1 MWPYLVTGNFVVK
14 SVVDSDIQVNG
25 GADADPKKQV
35 CVGGGGGGGG
45 GYGLRFGLKI
55 GKGPECEPP
64 SSPGFS
70 PTHSLSFPRTKT
82 FCSLPFEFPKQDFQ
96 CFNIDT

>member
-1 MWPYLVTGNFVVK
+1 MWPYPLTGNFVVK

-35 CVGGGGGGGG
+35 GGGG

-55 GKGPECEPP
+55 GKGPECEPT

-70 PTHSLSFPRTKT
+70 PTRSLSFPRTKT
-82 FCSLPFEFPKQDFQ
+82 FCSLSLEFPKQDFQ
-96 CFNIDT
+96 CF

>member
-1 MWPYLVTGNFVVK
+1 MWPYPLTGNFVVK

-35 CVGGGGGGGG
+35 WGGGGGGGG
-45 GYGLRFGLKI
+45 NGLRFGLKI

-64 SSPGFS
+64 SSSGFS

-96 CFNIDT
+96 CF